1 MTDPT
6 DSLEAALI
14 EMIVAEI
21 TYGQPIEVETDL
33 LLSELVDSLGV
44 VRIVTWLEERLE
56 TEIDPTDVV
65 IENFQSVAQ
74 MVRYINER

>member
-6 DSLEAALI
+6 DALEAALI

-65 IENFQSVAQ
+65 IENFQSVAR
-74 MVRYINER
+74 MVRYINAR

>member
-1 MTDPT
+1 VTDPT

>member
-14 EMIVAEI
+14 ETIVAEI